1 MNSKKLM
8 KRIVAAM
15 MALVCAL
22 SAVVSASAANLSSLA
37 GDMFNSA
44 ISKGADVVNA
54 KPATGYWSKN
64 LSRNGQ
70 TAYNKILDA
79 VQKYQSSVKLSD
91 NLTSEELKEIPQ
103 IIINEHP
110 ELFYYDVKKSGA
122 EKSYNENGFVD
133 SYIYHPSYMD
143 NYKQKI
149 SEVENAAN
157 QILAKAPRNGSDY
170 DKELFVHDQLRDLVT
185 YKLGANNIYNSL
197 VQHQG
202 SCMGY
207 SFAMQYLLNKLGVSC
222 RVQTGRATSPKKK
235 TPEDYMWNIVTLD
248 GKEYLVDV
256 TWDDIITSGKNYTP
270 YRYFNVTKDMMKET
284 HNPKNTSEWNNC
296 TNTDQDWYRKNG
308 YYFTSWADAEKAI
321 PSMIQKQGG
330 DKGKVVTFRM
340 ASTNMAKDIGNHM
353 NTNVLGKYMD
363 GKTVLSN
370 HEGSLGAT
378 GFVIVG

>member
-110 ELFYYDVKKSGA
+110 ELFYYDVKKSG
-122 EKSYNENGFVD
+122 
-133 SYIYHPSYMD
+133 
-143 NYKQKI
+143 
-149 SEVENAAN
+149 
-157 QILAKAPRNGSDY
+157 
-170 DKELFVHDQLRDLVT
+170 
-185 YKLGANNIYNSL
+185 
-197 VQHQG
+197 
-202 SCMGY
+202 
-207 SFAMQYLLNKLGVSC
+207 
-222 RVQTGRATSPKKK
+222 GR
-235 TPEDYMWNIVTLD
+235 L
-248 GKEYLVDV
+248 
-256 TWDDIITSGKNYTP
+256 
-270 YRYFNVTKDMMKET
+270 
-284 HNPKNTSEWNNC
+284 
-296 TNTDQDWYRKNG
+296 
-308 YYFTSWADAEKAI
+308 
-321 PSMIQKQGG
+321 
-330 DKGKVVTFRM
+330 
-340 ASTNMAKDIGNHM
+340 
-353 NTNVLGKYMD
+353 
-363 GKTVLSN
+363 
-370 HEGSLGAT
+370 
-378 GFVIVG
+378 

>member
-170 DKELFVHDQLRDLVT
+170 DKELFKDKTVYCNCDTDHSAFYKYFVDHFEDLGLK
-185 YKLGANNIYNSL
+185 KL
-197 VQHQG
+197 
-202 SCMGY
+202 
-207 SFAMQYLLNKLGVSC
+207 
-222 RVQTGRATSPKKK
+222 
-235 TPEDYMWNIVTLD
+235 IVTGIADDWDYFAGTKEGKAYKIEYYGKERGAAKTELKGDHNAHPVLLKD
-248 GKEYLVDV
+248 GKL
-256 TWDDIITSGKNYTP
+256 K
-270 YRYFNVTKDMMKET
+270 
-284 HNPKNTSEWNNC
+284 
-296 TNTDQDWYRKNG
+296 
-308 YYFTSWADAEKAI
+308 
-321 PSMIQKQGG
+321 
-330 DKGKVVTFRM
+330 
-340 ASTNMAKDIGNHM
+340 
-353 NTNVLGKYMD
+353 
-363 GKTVLSN
+363 
-370 HEGSLGAT
+370 SL
-378 GFVIVG
+378 